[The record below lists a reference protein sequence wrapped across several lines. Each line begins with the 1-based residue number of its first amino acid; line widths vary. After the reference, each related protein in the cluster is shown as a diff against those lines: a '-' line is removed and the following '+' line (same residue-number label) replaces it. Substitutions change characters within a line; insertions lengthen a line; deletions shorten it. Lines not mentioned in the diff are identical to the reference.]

1 MQGFEYQGKTYELC
15 LRAVWKQS
23 LKWILRKKWIKRK
36 ISVAFGIIRE
46 VKENP
51 NEISSSK
58 NRRKDLGKH

>member
-1 MQGFEYQGKTYELC
+1 M
-15 LRAVWKQS
+15 
-23 LKWILRKKWIKRK
+23 
-36 ISVAFGIIRE
+36 AFGIIRE

>member
-1 MQGFEYQGKTYELC
+1 MKKQLLKEEDISMAGYRRGRINEEMVREL
-15 LRAVWKQS
+15 S
-23 LKWILRKKWIKRK
+23 
-36 ISVAFGIIRE
+36 SIIRE